1 MIRFCTGSGFESP
14 PREKMVKR
22 LPCLGLLCLT
32 IEAFQVAPRLVTP
45 ARARLPTLAR
55 HPEVENIAKAAT
67 VPFLLFGK
75 TSSQLFPV
83 QNLALLSWLLYLLLP
98 RWKLTPVL
106 ALIAPTVHSLLYGN
120 VMLHMIQNPV
130 PGTSVSFSSL
140 EGIMKMQM
148 LPDGAFAGWLHYC
161 TFDPL
166 VGLAIVLDAKRVRV
180 PHAFCVPCIVATAFM
195 GPVGFLSYLL
205 LRTLVMQK
213 RRFFP
218 PKMVPPKGFR
228 WSTQAGFN

>member
-1 MIRFCTGSGFESP
+1 M
-14 PREKMVKR
+14 MLKR
-22 LPCLGLLCLT
+22 LLCLGLVCV
-32 IEAFQVAPRLVTP
+32 EAFQVAPLVDS
-45 ARARLPTLAR
+45 RARLPTLAR
-55 HPEVENIAKAAT
+55 HPEVANVAKAA

-83 QNLALLSWLLYLLLP
+83 QNLSLLSWLLYLLLP

-106 ALIAPTVHSLLYGN
+106 ALIAPTVHSLLYGD
-120 VMLHMIQNPV
+120 VMLHMIQNPA
-130 PGTSVSFSSL
+130 PGSSVSFSSL

-180 PHAFCVPCIVATAFM
+180 PHLLCVPCIVATAFM
-195 GPVGFLSYLL
+195 GPVGFLSYVL
-205 LRTLVMQK
+205 LRTLVTQK

-218 PKMVPPKGFR
+218 PKMVPPKGFK

>member
-1 MIRFCTGSGFESP
+1 M
-14 PREKMVKR
+14 KR
-22 LPCLGLLCLT
+22 LLCLGLLCLT

-45 ARARLPTLAR
+45 ARAHLPTLAR
-55 HPEVENIAKAAT
+55 HPEVESIAKAAA

-180 PHAFCVPCIVATAFM
+180 PHLLCVPCIVATAFM